1 MPPQCGPF
9 QPAKCLHFCSTLFPP
24 HRLLSDQDGPKP
36 KPNPLVCGTRAFYIS
51 LRVTPSLVVVKVRS
65 RALSPRREPVRC
77 LSFLPLLKAAHMT
90 GSPCVHYTLLHSTTT
105 QRENNSKFPGG
116 TKLAMASQ
124 PLGLRND
131 RIHLENIWTL

>member
-51 LRVTPSLVVVKVRS
+51 LRVTPSLVMVVMVRS

-90 GSPCVHYTLLHSTTT
+90 GSPCVQYTLLHSTTT
-105 QRENNSKFPGG
+105 QRKNNSKFPGG
-116 TKLAMASQ
+116 TKLGFINDWIQ
-124 PLGLRND
+124 LG
-131 RIHLENIWTL
+131 NIWILSIN